1 MKILELN
8 IWEWVQLLHCI
19 PTRGTINKIQKHLR
33 LLADQIHG
41 IRGEVR

>member
-1 MKILELN
+1 MKTLELN
-8 IWEWVQLLHCI
+8 TWERVQLLHCI
-19 PTRGTINKIQKHLR
+19 PAQRTINKIQKHLR